1 MPQLPMT
8 RGLLLAALV
17 AGVVALPG
25 CQRASEAVAEKAFE
39 KAVETASGEKV
50 DIEQDGDTV
59 SIKTDQGEMTVAS
72 AQDGGSVALP
82 AGFPD
87 DVFLPAQRTVSSAMD
102 MGGMQAVNV
111 ATTATLAAVSADVEK
126 TMQAQGWKREM
137 SMQSGADSSTLIY
150 SKEKRQVV
158 YQLMK
163 ADDGGTQLAV
173 RTGNEGL
180 SLIHI
185 SEPTRTH

>member
-1 MPQLPMT
+1 MT
-8 RGLLLAALV
+8 HPAIRLSIAVAVAALLV
-17 AGVVALPG
+17 APG
-25 CQRASEAVAEKAFE
+25 CKKAQD
-39 KAVETASGEKV
+39 AALETAIEGATGNKV
-50 DIEQDGDTV
+50 DVQKDGNEMT
-59 SIKTDQGEMTVAS
+59 IKTEQGDLRIATAE
-72 AQDGGSVALP
+72 DGGSVAMP
-82 AGFPD
+82 ANFPK
-87 DVFLPAQRTVSSAMD
+87 DVFLPAENTLASAMD

-173 RTGNEGL
+173 RTGNEG
-180 SLIHI
+180 
-185 SEPTRTH
+185 

>member
-25 CQRASEAVAEKAFE
+25 RQRASEAVAEKAFE

-102 MGGMQAVNV
+102 MGGMQAVHV

-173 RTGNEGL
+173 RTGNEG
-180 SLIHI
+180 
-185 SEPTRTH
+185 

>member
-1 MPQLPMT
+1 
-8 RGLLLAALV
+8 
-17 AGVVALPG
+17 
-25 CQRASEAVAEKAFE
+25 
-39 KAVETASGEKV
+39 
-50 DIEQDGDTV
+50 
-59 SIKTDQGEMTVAS
+59 
-72 AQDGGSVALP
+72 
-82 AGFPD
+82 
-87 DVFLPAQRTVSSAMD
+87 

-173 RTGNEGL
+173 RTGNEG
-180 SLIHI
+180 
-185 SEPTRTH
+185 